1 MSDELLLDVQWG
13 TTSVQAAWVAG
24 ETWTASLTL
33 PLDSEEPLFVSFH
46 DHFGSTTLA
55 TYQTSFRTSDQAA
68 ETYTITASEFDSE
81 RWDNDDDGVSNLAE
95 LVNGT
100 DPDFVEIEGAPD
112 PVGELISIEYS
123 GYDLE
128 LFWTRAVDAD
138 GAVIG
143 YDIYRN
149 DEQLTSM
156 LDSLSFYD
164 GSVLPETEY
173 TYDVY
178 SVDNEGFRS
187 RAATLVLTTPV
198 DVPVSGVDANTATLN
213 GGGNSS
219 WYISD
224 GLSTTAGSWNS
235 GSCSY
240 GAGAGSGVG
249 VTDASLPDNYDAFDF
264 ASLMWI
270 NGEQVGGWLRS
281 ADGSTSNF
289 STVPMSNL
297 TVATEYHAIST
308 QPILRNYT
316 AFTNDTPDDI
326 FIVVNVAT
334 NFGADGGNQIMQ
346 SSSGDLV
353 FGADD
358 RWVITDDY
366 STDYGD
372 PTNTTVFFGP
382 DSPVSNSVFTG
393 DSVFNCWGTQGLTAR
408 IDVVIPAGETRALM
422 LFHGLSQTFADA
434 QRLATIFDVTPTLDS
449 ELAEGL
455 TETQLSEAV
464 NWNY

>member
-1 MSDELLLDVQWG
+1 M
-13 TTSVQAAWVAG
+13 
-24 ETWTASLTL
+24 
-33 PLDSEEPLFVSFH
+33 EEPLFVSFH

-198 DVPVSGVDANTATLN
+198 DVPVSGVGQWGWSYRREPTRQLRRLRFR
-213 GGGNSS
+213 
-219 WYISD
+219 
-224 GLSTTAGSWNS
+224 LSHVDQW
-235 GSCSY
+235 
-240 GAGAGSGVG
+240 
-249 VTDASLPDNYDAFDF
+249 
-264 ASLMWI
+264 
-270 NGEQVGGWLRS
+270 
-281 ADGSTSNF
+281 
-289 STVPMSNL
+289 
-297 TVATEYHAIST
+297 
-308 QPILRNYT
+308 
-316 AFTNDTPDDI
+316 
-326 FIVVNVAT
+326 
-334 NFGADGGNQIMQ
+334 
-346 SSSGDLV
+346 
-353 FGADD
+353 
-358 RWVITDDY
+358 
-366 STDYGD
+366 
-372 PTNTTVFFGP
+372 
-382 DSPVSNSVFTG
+382 
-393 DSVFNCWGTQGLTAR
+393 
-408 IDVVIPAGETRALM
+408 
-422 LFHGLSQTFADA
+422 
-434 QRLATIFDVTPTLDS
+434 
-449 ELAEGL
+449 
-455 TETQLSEAV
+455 
-464 NWNY
+464 